1 MLVYEVE
8 GNTGVP
14 GEKPLEAKERANN
27 KLNAHMA
34 SMRGFKRVPHSWQET
49 ALTTLPS
56 LEPRKSQINTDPVS
70 GVTSKWSISVA
81 VFHVK

>member
-27 KLNAHMA
+27 KLNPHMT
-34 SMRGFKRVPHSWQET
+34 SMRGFKPVPHSWQET
-49 ALTTLPS
+49 ALTTSPS
-56 LEPRKSQINTDPVS
+56 VEPRKSTLTQS
-70 GVTSKWSISVA
+70 HA
-81 VFHVK
+81 